1 MKRTAKEA
9 SQKRHLNSILMPPTL
24 QRYTNNSNY
33 ACFSYKSHLLSFQ
46 LNDVTAPSEVIT
58 SPPSVSQ
65 GDFGDDETASIR
77 SGLTFRT
84 NSTFK
89 TFATGFTNC
98 SNLSFSKLFRGF
110 SPTSALHKE
119 MVAVLAGNIAFVP
132 FN

>member
-1 MKRTAKEA
+1 MF
-9 SQKRHLNSILMPPTL
+9 LFNSHFL
-24 QRYTNNSNY
+24 YY
-33 ACFSYKSHLLSFQ
+33 Q
-46 LNDVTAPSEVIT
+46 LGDVTTPSEVIT

-119 MVAVLAGNIAFVP
+119 MVAVLAGNDT
-132 FN
+132 